1 MGRHA
6 DSSAT
11 RRRRLPAAPLIA
23 AGVVVVLLAAGL
35 VWWLAAGGDDDDAA
49 ACDTTSTVAVTV
61 APELVSLTEE
71 LLSEPGALG
80 DDGCVTAEVTDQ
92 EPLQTA
98 GALSALTPESL
109 PDVWLP
115 DSSLWALRA
124 GDTELKD
131 VGSLGSSPV
140 VLATSQA
147 HADAEGWTD
156 EPPTWAQALTTD
168 QEVAVP
174 DLAGS
179 TEGIAALSALRSSLG
194 GDEDA
199 DNGVIEVV
207 LSAARSGS
215 SEEALE
221 AGGSGAE
228 DAPLVPVSEQA
239 VYAANASNADSSL
252 VAVYPSEGSPV
263 LDYPVFRVAAG
274 DGQQQQ
280 AVDAVVAALT
290 SDGAR
295 TAAMEAGFRSS
306 EGDAPPAAGEESGIR
321 EEAPEQVELDPAE
334 VGGLLARLT
343 SLEAPA
349 RILAVLDVSRSM
361 EAPAGNGTRASLARD
376 AARTTLSLVPGDYAL
391 GLWFFA
397 YQLAGD
403 RDWTELAPIRKLDDE
418 VDGQTQREILDAAA
432 ATLPERLAPGGTGL
446 YDTTLAAVRA
456 ARANYDPS
464 AVNSVLLMTDGTNED
479 DDRGLTEEAL
489 LSTLTSE
496 ADPSR
501 PIKVIGVALGPDAD
515 LSALE
520 RIAEATDGAAYSAV
534 DPTDLQTVLFDALRQ
549 RD

>member
-11 RRRRLPAAPLIA
+11 SRRFPAAPLIA

-35 VWWLAAGGDDDDAA
+35 VWWLAAGGDDAE
-49 ACDTTSTVAVTV
+49 ACGTRSTVAVTV
-61 APELVSLTEE
+61 APELVSLTEQ
-71 LLSEPGALG
+71 LLADPGALG

-92 EPLQTA
+92 QPLQTA
-98 GALSALTPESL
+98 GALSALAPESL

-124 GDTELKD
+124 GDTELTD
-131 VGSLGSSPV
+131 EGSLGSSPV

-147 HADAEGWTD
+147 VADDAGWTD
-156 EPPTWAQALTTD
+156 EPPTWAEALTGD
-168 QEVAVP
+168 RAVAVP

-179 TEGIAALSALRSSLG
+179 AKGIAALTALRTSLG

-199 DNGVIEVV
+199 DNAVVEVV

-215 SEEALE
+215 SEKALE
-221 AGGSGAE
+221 AAGQGAD
-228 DAPLVPVSEQA
+228 DAALVPVSEQT
-239 VYAANASNADSSL
+239 VYAARAADAGSSL
-252 VAVYPSEGSPV
+252 VAVYPSEGSPF
-263 LDYPVFRVAAG
+263 LDYPVFRVATG
-274 DGQQQQ
+274 DDQQQD
-280 AVDAVVAALT
+280 AVDAVVDALT
-290 SDGAR
+290 SDAAR
-295 TAAMEAGFRSS
+295 TAAMEAGFRSAD
-306 EGDAPPAAGEESGIR
+306 GDAPPAAGEESGIR
-321 EEAPEQVELDPAE
+321 EEAPQQLELDPAE

-343 SLEAPA
+343 SLAAPG
-349 RILAVLDVSRSM
+349 RILAVLDVSTSM
-361 EAPAGNGTRASLARD
+361 EAPAGNGTRATLARD
-376 AARTTLSLVPGDYAL
+376 AARTTLALVPGDYAL

-397 YQLAGD
+397 YHLAGD
-403 RDWTELAPIRKLDDE
+403 QDWAELAPIRKLDTD
-418 VDGQTQREILDAAA
+418 VDGKTQREILDAAA
-432 ATLPERLAPGGTGL
+432 ATLPERLTPGGTGL

-464 AVNSVLLMTDGTNED
+464 AVNSVLVMTDGTNED
-479 DDRGLTEEAL
+479 DDAGITQEAL
-489 LSTLTSE
+489 VSTLKAE

-520 RIAEATDGAAYSAV
+520 SIAEATGGAAYSAV
-534 DPTDLQTVLFDALRQ
+534 DPTDLQAVLFDALRQ

>member
-6 DSSAT
+6 DSTTT
-11 RRRRLPAAPLIA
+11 RRRFPAAPLIA

-35 VWWLAAGGDDDDAA
+35 VWFLVAGGDDDAQ
-49 ACDTTSTVAVTV
+49 ACGTGSTVAVTV
-61 APELVSLTEE
+61 APELVPLTEQ
-71 LLSEPGALG
+71 LLAEPGALG
-80 DDGCVTAEVTDQ
+80 DDGCVSAEVTGQ

-98 GALSALTPESL
+98 GALSALAPESL
-109 PDVWLP
+109 PDVWVP

-124 GDTELKD
+124 GDTELTD
-131 VGSLGSSPV
+131 EGSLGSSPV

-147 HADAEGWTD
+147 HVDAEGWTD
-156 EPPTWAQALTTD
+156 EPPTWGEALTAD

-179 TEGIAALSALRSSLG
+179 TEGIAALAALRTSLG

-215 SEEALE
+215 SEKALE
-221 AGGSGAE
+221 AGGQGVE
-228 DAPLVPVSEQA
+228 DAPLVPVSEQT
-239 VYAANASNADSSL
+239 VYAAHASNADSTL
-252 VAVYPSEGSPV
+252 VAVYPSEGSPM
-263 LDYPVFRVAAG
+263 LDYPVFGVAPG

-290 SDGAR
+290 SDEAH

-306 EGDAPPAAGEESGIR
+306 DGEAPPAAGEDSGIR
-321 EEAPEQVELDPAE
+321 EEAPQPVELDPAE

-349 RILAVLDVSRSM
+349 RILAVLDVSKSM

-376 AARTTLSLVPGDYAL
+376 AARTTLTLVPGDYAL

-403 RDWTELAPIRKLDDE
+403 RDWAELAPIRKLDED
-418 VDGQTQREILDAAA
+418 VDGKTQREILDAAA
-432 ATLPERLAPGGTGL
+432 ATLPERLTPGGTGL
-446 YDTTLAAVRA
+446 YDTTLASVRA

-479 DDRGLTEEAL
+479 DDAGISEEEL
-489 LSTLTSE
+489 LSTLASE
-496 ADPSR
+496 ADPTR
-501 PIKVIGVALGPDAD
+501 PVKVIGVALGPDAD

-520 RIAEATDGAAYSAV
+520 RIADATGGAAYSAV

>member
-11 RRRRLPAAPLIA
+11 HRRFPAAPLIA

-35 VWWLAAGGDDDDAA
+35 VWWLAAAGGDDDAA
-49 ACDTTSTVAVTV
+49 ACDTRSTVAVTV
-61 APELVSLTEE
+61 APELVSLTEQ
-71 LLSEPGALG
+71 LLSEPGVLG

-98 GALSALTPESL
+98 GALSALDAESL

-124 GDTELKD
+124 GDTELTD
-131 VGSLGSSPV
+131 EGSLGSSPV

-147 HADAEGWTD
+147 VADAEGWTD
-156 EPPTWAQALTTD
+156 EPPTWAEALTTD

-179 TEGIAALSALRSSLG
+179 AEGIAALSALRTSLG

-199 DNGVIEVV
+199 DNGVVEVV

-221 AGGSGAE
+221 AGGAGAE
-228 DAPLVPVSEQA
+228 DAALVPVSEQT
-239 VYAANASNADSSL
+239 VYAAHAADADSSL
-252 VAVYPSEGSPV
+252 AAVYPSEGSPW

-280 AVDAVVAALT
+280 AVDAVIAALT
-290 SDGAR
+290 SDEAK
-295 TAAMEAGFRSS
+295 TAAMEAGFRSA

-321 EEAPEQVELDPAE
+321 EEAPQRVDLDPVE
-334 VGGLLARLT
+334 VGGLLGRLT
-343 SLEAPA
+343 SLAAPS
-349 RILAVLDVSRSM
+349 RILAVLDVSKSM
-361 EAPAGNGTRASLARD
+361 EAPAGNGTRATLARD
-376 AARTTLSLVPGDYAL
+376 AAQTTLSLVPGDYAL

-397 YQLAGD
+397 YKLAGD
-403 RDWTELAPIRKLDDE
+403 QDWAELAPIRKLDTD
-418 VDGQTQREILDAAA
+418 VAGQTQREILDAQA
-432 ATLPERLAPGGTGL
+432 ATLPQRLTPGGTGL

-479 DDRGLTEEAL
+479 DDAGITEEVL
-489 LSTLTSE
+489 LSTLTAE
-496 ADPSR
+496 ADPTR
-501 PIKVIGVALGPDAD
+501 PVKVIGVALGPDAD
-515 LSALE
+515 QSALE
-520 RIAEATDGAAYSAV
+520 RIAEATGGAAYSAV
-534 DPTDLQTVLFDALRQ
+534 DPADLQTVLFDALRQ
-549 RD
+549 RG

>member
-1 MGRHA
+1 
-6 DSSAT
+6 
-11 RRRRLPAAPLIA
+11 
-23 AGVVVVLLAAGL
+23 
-35 VWWLAAGGDDDDAA
+35 
-49 ACDTTSTVAVTV
+49 VTV
-61 APELVSLTEE
+61 APELVSLTEQ
-71 LLSEPGALG
+71 LLAEPGALG
-80 DDGCVTAEVTDQ
+80 DDGCVTAEVTPQ

-98 GALSALTPESL
+98 GALSALEPESL

-124 GDTELKD
+124 GDTELTNE
-131 VGSLGSSPV
+131 GSLGSSPV

-147 HADAEGWTD
+147 HVDAEGWTD
-156 EPPTWAQALTTD
+156 EPPTWGQALTTD

-179 TEGIAALSALRSSLG
+179 TEGIAALSALRTSLG

-215 SEEALE
+215 SEDALE

-228 DAPLVPVSEQA
+228 DAPLVPVSEQT
-239 VYAANASNADSSL
+239 VYAAHASNADSTL

-290 SDGAR
+290 SDEAH

-306 EGDAPPAAGEESGIR
+306 DGEAPPAAGEDSGIR
-321 EEAPEQVELDPAE
+321 QEAPQQVELDPAE

-349 RILAVLDVSRSM
+349 RILAVLDVSTSM

-403 RDWTELAPIRKLDDE
+403 RDWAELAPIRKLDDD
-418 VDGQTQREILDAAA
+418 VDGKTQREILDAAA
-432 ATLPERLAPGGTGL
+432 ATLPERLTPGGTGL
-446 YDTTLAAVRA
+446 YDTTLASVRA

-479 DDRGLTEEAL
+479 DAAGLTEEAL

-496 ADPSR
+496 ADPTR

-520 RIAEATDGAAYSAV
+520 RIAEATGGAAYSAV

-549 RD
+549 RG

>member
-11 RRRRLPAAPLIA
+11 RRRFPAVPLIA

-35 VWWLAAGGDDDDAA
+35 VWWLAAGSGEDAE
-49 ACDTTSTVAVTV
+49 ACGTRSTVDVTV
-61 APELVSLTEE
+61 APELVSLTEQ
-71 LLSEPGALG
+71 LLAEPGALG
-80 DDGCVTAEVTDQ
+80 EDGCVTAEVTAQ

-98 GALSALTPESL
+98 GALSALDPESL

-124 GDTELKD
+124 GETELTNE
-131 VGSLGSSPV
+131 GSLGSSPV

-147 HADAEGWTD
+147 VADAEGWTG
-156 EPPTWAQALTTD
+156 EAPTWAQALTTD
-168 QEVAVP
+168 RDVAVP

-179 TEGIAALSALRSSLG
+179 AEGLAALTALRGSLG
-194 GDEDA
+194 GGEEA
-199 DNGVIEVV
+199 DNGVVEVV

-215 SEEALE
+215 SADALE
-221 AGGSGAE
+221 AGGQGAE
-228 DAPLVPVSEQA
+228 DAALVPVSEQT
-239 VYAANASNADSSL
+239 VYAANAGDADSSL
-252 VAVYPSEGSPV
+252 VAVYPSEGSPM

-274 DGQQQQ
+274 DGQQQA

-290 SDGAR
+290 SEKAH

-321 EEAPEQVELDPAE
+321 EEAPEAVELDPAD
-334 VGGLLARLT
+334 VGGLLSRLT
-343 SLEAPA
+343 SLEAPS
-349 RILAVLDVSRSM
+349 RILAVLDVSKSM
-361 EAPAGNGTRASLARD
+361 EAPAGNGTRATLARD
-376 AARTTLSLVPGDYAL
+376 AARSTLSLVPGEYAL

-397 YQLAGD
+397 YHLAGD
-403 RDWTELAPIRKLDDE
+403 QDWAELAPIRKLETD
-418 VDGQTQREILDAAA
+418 VDGESQRQVLDTAV
-432 ATLPERLAPGGTGL
+432 ATLPERLTPGGTGL

-479 DDRGLTEEAL
+479 DAAGITEENL
-489 LSTLTSE
+489 LNQLRAE
-496 ADPSR
+496 ADPTR

-520 RIAEATDGAAYSAV
+520 RIAEATGGAAYSAV
-534 DPTDLQTVLFDALRQ
+534 DPTDLQKVLFDALRQ

>member
-11 RRRRLPAAPLIA
+11 RRRFPAAPLIA

-35 VWWLAAGGDDDDAA
+35 VWWLVAGGDDDAA

-61 APELVSLTEE
+61 APELVSLTED

-80 DDGCVTAEVTDQ
+80 DDECVTAEVTDQ

-98 GALSALTPESL
+98 GALSALAPESL

-124 GDTELKD
+124 GDTELTEE
-131 VGSLGSSPV
+131 GSLGSSPV
-140 VLATSQA
+140 VLATSTA
-147 HADAEGWTD
+147 VADAEGWTD
-156 EPPTWAQALTTD
+156 EPPTWAEALTTD
-168 QEVAVP
+168 QDVAVP

-179 TEGIAALSALRSSLG
+179 AEGIAALSALRTSLG

-199 DNGVIEVV
+199 DNGVVEVV

-221 AGGSGAE
+221 AGGQGAE
-228 DAPLVPVSEQA
+228 DAALVPVSEQT
-239 VYAANASNADSSL
+239 VYAARASDADSSL

-263 LDYPVFRVAAG
+263 LDYPVFRIAND
-274 DGQQQQ
+274 DGQSPA

-290 SDGAR
+290 SEKAR
-295 TAAMEAGFRSS
+295 TAAMEAGFRGP
-306 EGDAPPAAGEESGIR
+306 EGEAPPAAGEESGIR
-321 EEAPEQVELDPAE
+321 EEAPQQVELVPAE

-343 SLEAPA
+343 SLAAPA
-349 RILAVLDVSRSM
+349 RILAVLDVSKSM
-361 EAPAGNGTRASLARD
+361 EAPAGNGTRATLARD
-376 AARTTLSLVPGDYAL
+376 AAQATLSLVPGDYAL

-403 RDWTELAPIRKLDDE
+403 QDWAELVPIRKLETD
-418 VDGQTQREILDAAA
+418 VDGRSQRELLDAQLAV
-432 ATLPERLAPGGTGL
+432 LPERLTPGGTGL

-464 AVNSVLLMTDGTNED
+464 AVNSVLVMTDGTNED
-479 DDRGLTEEAL
+479 DERGITQENLLIQLTA
-489 LSTLTSE
+489 E
-496 ADPSR
+496 ADPTR

-520 RIAEATDGAAYSAV
+520 RIAEATGGAAYSAV

-549 RD
+549 RG